1 VTEIAVH
8 HLVEDVAA
16 GLLHDVEG
24 AEADHTLLPEE
35 KEAVGTEAEGEMTGE
50 RTGEMTDK
58 MTGTRIARKMGAA
71 TATVMEATI
80 DGKIVMLAGA
90 TMIVETTATVTAAT
104 VNEATVR
111 TIIMN
116 GLTKKKRTIDMMIAM
131 MIATMIVRTIA
142 EEINF

>member
-1 VTEIAVH
+1 
-8 HLVEDVAA
+8 
-16 GLLHDVEG
+16 
-24 AEADHTLLPEE
+24 
-35 KEAVGTEAEGEMTGE
+35 MTGE